1 MNTLERLIAALD
13 PSHMIDIEDERDLSE
28 HVQDHIPAAVLIAI
42 RQGSDPAVILTQR
55 PNWLRNHA
63 GQIAFPGGKID
74 AADTDA
80 VAAALR
86 EAEEE
91 IGLSPMDITIVGNS
105 DTYYT
110 GSGFRIEPVIA
121 MVKPDAKLTINPDE
135 VEEAFEV
142 PLEFLLDPRNGKKA
156 IGIWQGQE
164 RHYYEIEWNGRR
176 IWGVTAGIIANLWR
190 RMA

>member
-1 MNTLERLIAALD
+1 MNALERLIAALD
-13 PSHMIDIEDERDLSE
+13 PSHLVDIEDERDLSE

-63 GQIAFPGGKID
+63 GQISFPGGKID

-91 IGLSPMDITIVGNS
+91 IGLSPVDITIVGNS

-121 MVKPDAKLTINPDE
+121 IVKPDAKLTLNPEE

-142 PLEFLLDPRNGKKA
+142 PLDFLLDPRNGKKA
-156 IGIWQGQE
+156 IGLWQGQE

-176 IWGVTAGIIANLWR
+176 IWGVTAGIIANLWK

>member
-1 MNTLERLIAALD
+1 MNALERLIAALD
-13 PSHMIDIEDERDLSE
+13 PSHLVDIEDERDLSE

-91 IGLSPMDITIVGNS
+91 IGLSPVDITIVGNS

-121 MVKPDAKLTINPDE
+121 IVKPDAKLTLNPEE

-142 PLEFLLDPRNGKKA
+142 PLDFLLDPRNGKKA
-156 IGIWQGQE
+156 IGLWQGQE

-176 IWGVTAGIIANLWR
+176 IWGVTAGIIANLWK

>member
-1 MNTLERLIAALD
+1 MNALDRLIAALD
-13 PSHMIDIEDERDLSE
+13 PSHVVEIEDERELSG
-28 HVQDHIPAAVLIAI
+28 HVNDHIPAAVLIAI
-42 RQGSDPAVILTQR
+42 RQGSNPGVILTQR
-55 PNWLRNHA
+55 PDWLRTHA

-74 AADTDA
+74 ADDA
-80 VAAALR
+80 NAVTAALR

-91 IGLSPMDITIVGNS
+91 IGLSPLDVTIIGNS
-105 DTYYT
+105 DIYYT

-121 MVKPDAKLTINPDE
+121 TVKPDAPLSLNPDE

-142 PLEFLLDPRNGKKA
+142 PLDFLLDPRNGKKA
-156 IGIWQGQE
+156 IGLWQGQE